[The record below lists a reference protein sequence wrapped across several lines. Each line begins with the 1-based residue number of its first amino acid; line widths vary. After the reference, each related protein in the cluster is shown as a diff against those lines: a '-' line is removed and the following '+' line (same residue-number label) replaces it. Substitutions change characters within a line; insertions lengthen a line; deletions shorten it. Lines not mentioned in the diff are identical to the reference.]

1 MAAGRPLIMALLCVC
16 CAEIITNRQ
25 KALAFF
31 ARAQHAEY
39 VQHLA
44 ATVRHVKNFHRL
56 MRRLGYNQM
65 SVTDWQSLGRTL
77 SGLVQLAQ
85 LAVQA
90 WLCVQ
95 PDPVGSVILGF
106 FKILLKCYSILH
118 HLPPLRFH
126 GGCWVRTQDR
136 CDLGIGSLTL

>member
-1 MAAGRPLIMALLCVC
+1 LIRLC

-90 WLCVQ
+90 GHLCVH
-95 PDPVGSVILGF
+95 PDPMGSVISLFYFIQHCIICRPSDSNVWEDAGF
-106 FKILLKCYSILH
+106 EL
-118 HLPPLRFH
+118 
-126 GGCWVRTQDR
+126 
-136 CDLGIGSLTL
+136 

>member
-1 MAAGRPLIMALLCVC
+1 MGNSRGRILTNRKSLTRLC

-90 WLCVQ
+90 GHCVCIRIRW
-95 PDPVGSVILGF
+95 DP
-106 FKILLKCYSILH
+106 
-118 HLPPLRFH
+118 
-126 GGCWVRTQDR
+126 
-136 CDLGIGSLTL
+136 